1 MLVIV
6 TYFGTNKVPNRVQNR
21 IGHKQWSMAADLLT
35 WPPSENFSHAQDCN
49 SYFRDKFVPPKRAYV
64 HICKQTADDNNVIRF
79 KKKVQTKKTRQI
91 KFHDFFFVKFN
102 VLFTNFLGLKIVLKF
117 HLFNLSSLASGL
129 NIFEVNFRFLAK
141 VNNRAQKV
149 KQAFKALELL
159 EKVYKST
166 CSQLFV
172 IFGSNLNHY
181 L

>member
-1 MLVIV
+1 M
-6 TYFGTNKVPNRVQNR
+6 
-21 IGHKQWSMAADLLT
+21 
-35 WPPSENFSHAQDCN
+35 
-49 SYFRDKFVPPKRAYV
+49 SYD
-64 HICKQTADDNNVIRF
+64 F